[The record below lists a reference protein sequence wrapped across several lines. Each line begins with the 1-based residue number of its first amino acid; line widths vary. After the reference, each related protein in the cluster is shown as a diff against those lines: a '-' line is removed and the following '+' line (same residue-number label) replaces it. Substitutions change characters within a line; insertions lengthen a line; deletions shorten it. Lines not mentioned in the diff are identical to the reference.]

1 MFAEKPLDNCTV
13 DNMAA
18 EAAISGFSG
27 RFKRHRNET
36 I

>member
-1 MFAEKPLDNCTV
+1 MFAEKPLDNRRV
-13 DNMAA
+13 DTMAA
-18 EAAISGFSG
+18 KAATSGFSG